1 MKNPFIKEVK
11 KAYFY
16 QDPFDFMRSG
26 TRYYTEQV
34 VDTMRVI
41 VASVIAGIVLLSII
55 ATTLLTVMGS
65 TTQAQSTTI
74 YTTDTTVVEE
84 YVEETTTTTT
94 VPVRGQYV
102 CDMPT
107 SYSTEY
113 VLTTWDNGEVAY
125 PDFPSITASTIVFE
139 WHIDQVQEVMDTF
152 RADIEEVG
160 RYVGKEMR
168 IELPGYVAQDGEFVV
183 PVIFNK
189 EKIGTSDYSAYIM
202 WSSNFFFGVEATFG
216 FNPDVFHNVEKWANY
231 HHIIVL
237 HELGHLFGL
246 DHTHIDD
253 DGITQKDSIMSYEDV
268 WTREGYMPG
277 DIAGFQHIFCN
288 N

>member
-1 MKNPFIKEVK
+1 MKNPFIKTVQK
-11 KAYFY
+11 SYWY
-16 QDPFDFMRSG
+16 DDPFDWMRSG
-26 TRYYTEQV
+26 VRYYTEQV
-34 VDTMRVI
+34 VDTVRVVI
-41 VASVIAGIVLLSII
+41 ASVIAGIVMLAIV
-55 ATTLLTVMGS
+55 TTAVLVTMGGAS
-65 TTQAQSTTI
+65 KAQVADT
-74 YTTDTTVVEE
+74 YTTNTVA
-84 YVEETTTTTT
+84 VEETTTTTT

-113 VLTTWDNGEVAY
+113 TLTTWDNGDVAY
-125 PDFPSITASTIVFE
+125 LDFPSVTASTIVFE

-216 FNPDVFHNVEKWANY
+216 FNPDVFNEIEKWNAY

-246 DHTHIDD
+246 DHTHIND
-253 DGITQKDSIMSYEDV
+253 DGITQEDSIMSYEDV